1 MFDIPGSS
9 CLDASNFHNSVTCR
23 LESEKSLTRGNAH
36 FVFLPVIIESLRLS
50 PNLWSANCFLCR
62 HPIRNDPPAMS
73 DNHDELESNSCKA
86 DFIHSSVIRA
96 GVSFRLFFL
105 KSPCTARCIVSW
117 SKHTK
122 CVGVSAQEERTAHCT
137 DFTEMIEKQI
147 NK

>member
-23 LESEKSLTRGNAH
+23 LEIEKSLTRGNAH

-105 KSPCTARCIVSW
+105 ITLYCQMYRVLKQTHQMRRCVCTGGTHGSLHRFHW
-117 SKHTK
+117 DDRKT
-122 CVGVSAQEERTAHCT
+122 
-137 DFTEMIEKQI
+137 